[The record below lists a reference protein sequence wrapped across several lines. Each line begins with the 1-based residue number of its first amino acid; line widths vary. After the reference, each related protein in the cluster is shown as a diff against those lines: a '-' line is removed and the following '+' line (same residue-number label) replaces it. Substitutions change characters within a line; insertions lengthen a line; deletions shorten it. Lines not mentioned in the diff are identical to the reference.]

1 MPLCGIFFGCL
12 LVASLNFRFQS
23 SKSTREDQELVKVN
37 VTCEGV
43 PLSLG
48 FVFSR
53 IFGIVSSCV
62 FYHKSSLVLLWF
74 RIWGIFGSF

>member
-1 MPLCGIFFGCL
+1 MSLCGIFFGGL
-12 LVASLNFRFQS
+12 LVASPNFRFQS
-23 SKSTREDQELVKVN
+23 SKNTREDQEIVKAN

-53 IFGIVSSCV
+53 ILGIVSFCV
-62 FYHKSSLVLLWF
+62 FYHKSSLVLLRF